1 MTLLL
6 NFHLS
11 QLWYIFSN
19 TFIINS
25 YNKYFAMKTYSK
37 ITLGAAALAFTAI
50 MIASKKKATA
60 QKQISEIS
68 NEGYETAADIL
79 NLNKGKSLK
88 KMHFGPVLPHHTF

>member
-1 MTLLL
+1 MVSINTL
-6 NFHLS
+6 
-11 QLWYIFSN
+11 Q
-19 TFIINS
+19 
-25 YNKYFAMKTYSK
+25 MKTYSK

-50 MIASKKKATA
+50 MIASKKKTSV

-79 NLNKGKSLK
+79 NLKKGKALK